1 MRNKLIASLVA
12 VLFSMPVV
20 AAEQLTGVS
29 VHATQKETSKI
40 IKGKITG
47 YETADHTVQV
57 AAGQTLSVNLKTSNT
72 SGYFN
77 ITAQGANEAMF
88 VGSTSGNTYEA
99 VIPASG
105 VYTIRVYMMRNAAR
119 RDEVAKY
126 TLSIKAK

>member
-12 VLFSMPVV
+12 LLVSMPVI
-20 AAEQLTGVS
+20 AAEQISGMA
-29 VHATQKETSKI
+29 VHATHNETSKI

-57 AAGQTLSVNLKTSNT
+57 AAGQTLSVNLKTGNT
-72 SGYFN
+72 SSYFN
-77 ITAQGANEAMF
+77 VTAPGANEAMF
-88 VGSTSGNTYEA
+88 IGSTSGNVYEGL
-99 VIPASG
+99 IPASG

-119 RDEVAKY
+119 RDEVAQY